1 MKCGLRKADCGI
13 AAVLSRISART
24 LPGFELFSGSAFP
37 QFRNPHFAFHLFRSY
52 LAWFQTLI
60 AIRNSPI
67 PKSEIRMSHF
77 AFLYCKSFAKTFS
90 LGFSSIMRICVP
102 LAVLVLWL
110 FPVLDCHARM
120 AILTT
125 FAPVDCFTSNVAG
138 DAADV
143 SVLVP
148 PNAGPHD
155 YSFSPAD
162 VQKIAKADVL
172 VMNGAGLESWLQRG
186 IRSAGKKNLLVVDT
200 SAGIKLI
207 TGLDVRP
214 LPGVHSEPDPDAGGP
229 NPHIWLSPINAI
241 KQVENIRDALASR
254 DPANAETYR
263 ANADAY
269 IRRLNNLDAQIR
281 RATASF
287 PNKNLIT
294 FHDTFPYFAR
304 DYGFHVVA
312 TFEEFPGQE
321 PSPRTIEQLR
331 KIIAAG
337 NVSALFSEPQY
348 SPKAMQIIGKE
359 FKVPVVQLDP
369 METGDGS
376 KDFYERVTQK
386 NLDALVA
393 AFHGGR

>member
-1 MKCGLRKADCGI
+1 
-13 AAVLSRISART
+13 
-24 LPGFELFSGSAFP
+24 
-37 QFRNPHFAFHLFRSY
+37 
-52 LAWFQTLI
+52 
-60 AIRNSPI
+60 
-67 PKSEIRMSHF
+67 
-77 AFLYCKSFAKTFS
+77 
-90 LGFSSIMRICVP
+90 MRICLP
-102 LAVLVLWL
+102 LAALVLGL
-110 FPVLDCHARM
+110 VPGFDGHARI

-125 FAPVDCFTSNVAG
+125 FAPVHCFTSNVAG

-162 VQKIAKADVL
+162 IEKIAKADVL
-172 VMNGAGLESWLQRG
+172 IMNGAGLENWLQRG
-186 IRSAGKKNLLVVDT
+186 IRSAGKKELLVVDT
-200 SAGIKLI
+200 STGINLI
-207 TGLDVRP
+207 SGLDVLP
-214 LPGVHSEPDPDAGGP
+214 LPGVRSEPDPDAGGP
-229 NPHIWLSPINAI
+229 NPHIWLSPVNAI
-241 KQVENIRDALASR
+241 KQVENIRDALVAR

-263 ANADAY
+263 ANADGY
-269 IRRLNNLDAQIR
+269 LRRLKDLDAQIR
-281 RATASF
+281 TATASL

-312 TFEEFPGQE
+312 TFEEFPGKE
-321 PSPRTIEQLR
+321 PSPRTISQLR

-348 SPKAMQIIGKE
+348 SPKAMEVIGRE

-376 KDFYERVTQK
+376 KDFYERVTRK

>member
-1 MKCGLRKADCGI
+1 
-13 AAVLSRISART
+13 
-24 LPGFELFSGSAFP
+24 
-37 QFRNPHFAFHLFRSY
+37 
-52 LAWFQTLI
+52 
-60 AIRNSPI
+60 
-67 PKSEIRMSHF
+67 
-77 AFLYCKSFAKTFS
+77 
-90 LGFSSIMRICVP
+90 MRIC
-102 LAVLVLWL
+102 LALAAMALWL
-110 FPVLDCHARM
+110 VPGFDCHARI

-125 FAPVDCFTSNVAG
+125 FAPVHCFALNVAG
-138 DAADV
+138 DAANV

-162 VQKIAKADVL
+162 IQKIAKADVL
-172 VMNGAGLESWLQRG
+172 IMNGVGLESWLQRG
-186 IRSAGKKNLLVVDT
+186 IKSAGRKDLLVVDT
-200 SAGIKLI
+200 SGGINLI

-241 KQVENIRDALASR
+241 KQVENIRDALVSR
-254 DPANAETYR
+254 DLANAETYR
-263 ANADAY
+263 ANADAF
-269 IRRLNNLDAQIR
+269 IKRLNDLDAQIR
-281 RATASF
+281 TATGSL

-312 TFEEFPGQE
+312 TFEEFPGKE
-321 PSPRTIEQLR
+321 PSPRAIEQLR

-348 SPKAMQIIGKE
+348 SPKAMQVIGKE

-376 KDFYERVTQK
+376 MDFYERVTRK

-393 AFHGGR
+393 AFHGGP

>member
-1 MKCGLRKADCGI
+1 
-13 AAVLSRISART
+13 
-24 LPGFELFSGSAFP
+24 
-37 QFRNPHFAFHLFRSY
+37 
-52 LAWFQTLI
+52 
-60 AIRNSPI
+60 
-67 PKSEIRMSHF
+67 
-77 AFLYCKSFAKTFS
+77 
-90 LGFSSIMRICVP
+90 MRICLP
-102 LAVLVLWL
+102 LVASLLWL
-110 FPVLDCHARM
+110 LPAFDCHARIV
-120 AILTT
+120 ILTT
-125 FAPVDCFTSNVAG
+125 FAPVHCFTSNVAG

-162 VQKIAKADVL
+162 IQKIARADVL
-172 VMNGAGLESWLQRG
+172 VTNGAGLENWLQRG
-186 IRSAGKKNLLVVDT
+186 IKGAGRKDLLVVDT
-200 SAGIKLI
+200 SAGIHLI

-214 LPGVHSEPDPDAGGP
+214 LPGVRAEPDPDAGGP

-241 KQVENIRDALASR
+241 KQVENIRDGLLSR
-254 DPANAETYR
+254 DPANAGTYR
-263 ANADAY
+263 SNAEAY
-269 IRRLNNLDAQIR
+269 IGRLKELDDQIR
-281 RATASF
+281 AATASL

-304 DYGFHVVA
+304 DYGFNVVA
-312 TFEEFPGQE
+312 TFEEFPGKE
-321 PSPRTIEQLR
+321 PSPRTIALLR
-331 KIIAAG
+331 ETIARG

-348 SPKAMQIIGKE
+348 SAKAMQTIGKE

-376 KDFYERVTQK
+376 KDFYERVTRK

>member
-1 MKCGLRKADCGI
+1 MPICFLLATLALLLPVSAGKA
-13 AAVLSRISART
+13 
-24 LPGFELFSGSAFP
+24 
-37 QFRNPHFAFHLFRSY
+37 
-52 LAWFQTLI
+52 
-60 AIRNSPI
+60 
-67 PKSEIRMSHF
+67 RMVI
-77 AFLYCKSFAKTFS
+77 LTSFAP
-90 LGFSSIMRICVP
+90 I
-102 LAVLVLWL
+102 
-110 FPVLDCHARM
+110 H
-120 AILTT
+120 
-125 FAPVDCFTSNVAG
+125 CFTSNVAG

-162 VQKIAKADVL
+162 IQKIAKADVL
-172 VMNGAGLESWLQRG
+172 VMNGVGLESWLQRG
-186 IRSAGKKNLLVVDT
+186 IRSAGRKDLLVVDT
-200 SAGIKLI
+200 SVGLDLI

-214 LPGVHSEPDPDAGGP
+214 LAGVHSEPDPDAKGP

-241 KQVENIRDALASR
+241 KQVENIRDALVSR
-254 DPANAETYR
+254 DPVNAATYR

-269 IRRLNNLDAQIR
+269 IRRLQSLDVEIR
-281 RATASF
+281 KATSSL
-287 PNKNLIT
+287 PNRNLIT

-304 DYGFHVVA
+304 DYGFNVAA
-312 TFEEFPGQE
+312 TFEEFPGKE

-331 KIIAAG
+331 KTISAG

-348 SPKAMQIIGKE
+348 SPKAMQVIGQE
-359 FKVPVVQLDP
+359 LNVPVVQLDP

-376 KDFYERVTQK
+376 KDFYERVTRK

>member
-1 MKCGLRKADCGI
+1 M
-13 AAVLSRISART
+13 RT
-24 LPGFELFSGSAFP
+24 YF
-37 QFRNPHFAFHLFRSY
+37 
-52 LAWFQTLI
+52 
-60 AIRNSPI
+60 
-67 PKSEIRMSHF
+67 
-77 AFLYCKSFAKTFS
+77 
-90 LGFSSIMRICVP
+90 P
-102 LAVLVLWL
+102 LAVFILWL
-110 FPVLDCHARM
+110 VPVLDGNARM

-125 FAPVDCFTSNVAG
+125 FAPVHCFTSNVVG
-138 DAADV
+138 DVAEV

-155 YSFSPAD
+155 YSFSPND
-162 VQKIAKADVL
+162 IQKIAKADVL
-172 VMNGAGLESWLQRG
+172 IMNGAGLENWLQKG
-186 IRSAGKKNLLVVDT
+186 IRSAGRKDLLVVDT
-200 SAGIKLI
+200 SAGINLI

-214 LPGVHSEPDPDAGGP
+214 LPGVHSEPDPDAAAP

-241 KQVENIRDALASR
+241 KQVENIRDALVLR
-254 DPANAETYR
+254 DPANAEAYR
-263 ANADAY
+263 ANAGAY
-269 IRRLNNLDAQIR
+269 LRQLNNLDAGIR
-281 RATASF
+281 IASASF

-304 DYGFHVVA
+304 DYGFNVVA
-312 TFEEFPGQE
+312 TFEEFPGKE

-331 KIIAAG
+331 EIIAAG

-348 SPKAMQIIGKE
+348 SPKAMEVIGKE

-376 KDFYERVTQK
+376 KDFYERVTRK